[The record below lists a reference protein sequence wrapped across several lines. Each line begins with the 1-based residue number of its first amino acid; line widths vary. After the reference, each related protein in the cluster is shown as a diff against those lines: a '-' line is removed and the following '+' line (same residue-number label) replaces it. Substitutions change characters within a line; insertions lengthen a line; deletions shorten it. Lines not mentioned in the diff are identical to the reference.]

1 MFLGTN
7 KIKNI
12 IKKEYYF
19 IIILFIL
26 SFIINQ
32 NLNKETKL
40 SLLLCVIVLCI
51 YNPILLVPF
60 ITFWLSFFIGYKYFT
75 IENFETSKSST
86 NDKCL
91 EVISITEDLINF
103 KNSENFKNI
112 RQIIYNFDNY
122 TSDID
127 FGDYIDNVKFIK
139 YFFNIFFF
147 DEDDDSTWDFI
158 KNIGDNIPYSNFES
172 QLNMTDYESI
182 IQSNIQSNSP
192 SPSYDN
198 DIKGLDTISKLL
210 FKNYVGDELIY
221 KCLGIHFH
229 LNINFKEKSSQMI
242 RKIGFKK
249 LFDNNELKYQ
259 DLSDIVNNRVNND
272 NLSKEDCEYK
282 KSVHL
287 MNKIKKNLNELVII
301 QYKMSIDD
309 ADIDN
314 DYFKD
319 REIIIDPYLIF
330 NENYSPKHIYY
341 KKINFILN
349 PKGPEESDEINNKFI
364 FLPTHQQIEG
374 VIKETFDMDSSNEEF
389 INEYIKLF
397 SEVIMPYLDSDSDIF
412 KKQFNYLSLIYIF
425 NDDNFIDFINS
436 KIPLIKQL
444 YTTKSPLMEK
454 MKDNLEDINTID
466 IFINNIFYYCKNVIS
481 ELKVEKIFKS
491 EIFQI
496 ELFSEYKLDKN
507 LDSLQIK
514 NKVDLFKKE
523 LDKDFKEEKFSP
535 EVSDIKKYNSK
546 KFYPLIDNISD
557 SIFNIIN
564 DFKELFYGKYNNSP
578 SGSDDNYSKFYQIF
592 HNVIEILSKN
602 GRAIHSGI
610 LMVIIALFIYFL
622 DDNKSNYIQKPNFS
636 LFDLLKTN

>member
-7 KIKNI
+7 KIKNF

-32 NLNKETKL
+32 NVNKETKL

-60 ITFWLSFFIGYKYFT
+60 ITFWVSFFIGYKYFI
-75 IENFETSKSST
+75 IENFETSNSSS
-86 NDKCL
+86 NNECL
-91 EVISITEDLINF
+91 EVVSKIKELIKFENLENS
-103 KNSENFKNI
+103 KNLGE
-112 RQIIYNFDNY
+112 IIYNFDNY

-127 FGDYIDNVKFIK
+127 FGDDIDNVKFLK

-147 DEDDDSTWDFI
+147 NEDQVKTWKFI
-158 KNIGDNIPYSNFES
+158 KKIGDNIPYSNFES

-182 IQSNIQSNSP
+182 IQSNIQSISP
-192 SPSYDN
+192 SPTYDN
-198 DIKGLDTISKLL
+198 DIKGLDTIISKLL
-210 FKNYVGDELIY
+210 KNSYKEDELIY

-229 LNINFKEKSSQMI
+229 LNFKYKYYEMI

-259 DLSDIVNNRVNND
+259 DLGDIINNQVTNS
-272 NLSKEDCEYK
+272 NLLKKDCDYK

-287 MNKIKKNLNELVII
+287 MNKIKKILSELVII
-301 QYKMSIDD
+301 QYKLSIDT
-309 ADIDN
+309 DIDN

-330 NENYSPKHIYY
+330 NENYLPQNIYY
-341 KKINFILN
+341 KKIKFILN
-349 PKGPEESDEINNKFI
+349 PEGPKVSTNSKFI
-364 FLPTHQQIEG
+364 FLPTHQQIER
-374 VIKETFDMDSSNEEF
+374 VIKETFDMESSNEEF

-397 SEVIMPYLDSDSDIF
+397 SEVIMPYLDSESDIF

-425 NDDNFIDFINS
+425 NDENFTKFIKNN
-436 KIPLIKQL
+436 KLLINKL
-444 YTTKSPLMEK
+444 YTIKSSLMK
-454 MKDNLEDINTID
+454 NDKDNLENINIID
-466 IFINNIFYYCKNVIS
+466 IYINNIFYYCNNFNPY
-481 ELKVEKIFKS
+481 VENILNPI
-491 EIFQI
+491 IFQI
-496 ELFSEYKLDKN
+496 KLFSEYNLDKN

-514 NKVDLFKKE
+514 NKSNLFKKE
-523 LDKDFKEEKFSP
+523 LDDNFKEEKFSP

-546 KFYPLIDNISD
+546 NFYPLIDNISD

-578 SGSDDNYSKFYQIF
+578 SRSDDNDSKFYQIF
-592 HNVIEILSKN
+592 HNVIEILSKD
-602 GRAIHSGI
+602 GRAINSVI

-622 DDNKSNYIQKPNFS
+622 DDNKSNYIQKPTFS
-636 LFDLLKTN
+636 LFDLLRTN